1 MQETSPKTTAPTP
14 ARPTLT
20 ASGYYDFLTS
30 IFPRASTNGK
40 IAYVLRA
47 FLLVTPEPFTA
58 QSVVDCLKIHGSDI
72 EADQDGVTLK
82 RLTASRTPTTDVT
95 HVPEVMYW
103 TTRLT
108 REEIQAAMNEAESM
122 DHLLK
127 TDMSLVP
134 RAMFREVIGSTLKV
148 DVKNAKPTPEPAKKD
163 LNKITVVPVTPGL
176 AGTTIAFD
184 DAGKPSIKVNA
195 PTKDEPKV
203 HEYSEASVKQEA
215 ERVNCGT
222 AIRNMLLMQEGRTRL
237 GLSAVHDAM
246 RALGYDKATILEAI
260 DAATRTGELFME
272 GNALIPSTMLP
283 STLAGWGPTII
294 DLNREKGW
302 YDEEQLSEKA
312 ARALAKLS
320 ADEQAE
326 LLKHMPL
333 IPHREPKG
341 RIDVA
346 TFCTNLTGEISELWE
361 AYRKGELDKPCDK
374 AAKMKSLG
382 LPGLTCAEEEI
393 ADILIRTL
401 DTAEFWGLDISRAM
415 KAKHLYNASRSFRHG
430 NKRA

>member
-1 MQETSPKTTAPTP
+1 MQETSPKTASHTP

-30 IFPRASTNGK
+30 IFPMASTNGK
-40 IAYVLRA
+40 IAYVLRG

-58 QSVVDCLKIHGSDI
+58 QSVVDCLKAHGSNI
-72 EADQDGVTLK
+72 EGDDTDLTLK
-82 RLTASRTPTTDVT
+82 RLTASRSPTTDAT
-95 HVPEVMYW
+95 HAPEVMYW

-108 REEIQAAMNEAESM
+108 REEVRAAVNEAESM
-122 DHLLK
+122 DRELK

-134 RAMFREVIGSTLKV
+134 RAMFREVVGSLFGSTLKV
-148 DVKNAKPTPEPAKKD
+148 DVKNAKPTPEPAK
-163 LNKITVVPVTPGL
+163 TS
-176 AGTTIAFD
+176 AARSGTTIAFGLD
-184 DAGKPSIKVNA
+184 GTPSINTT
-195 PTKDEPKV
+195 PKDEPKG
-203 HEYSEASVKQEA
+203 HEYSEATVKQEVA
-215 ERVNCGT
+215 RENCGT

-246 RALGYDKATILEAI
+246 RALGYDKATILESI

-320 ADEQAE
+320 TDEQAE

-346 TFCTNLTGEISELWE
+346 TFDANLTAEVAELWE
-361 AYRKGELDKPCDK
+361 AYRDGTLDKPCDK
-374 AAKMKSLG
+374 AAKMKALG
-382 LPGLTCAEEEI
+382 LPELTCAEEEM
-393 ADILIRTL
+393 ADIIIRTL
-401 DTAEFWGLDISRAM
+401 DTAEFWGLDISRAV
-415 KAKHLYNASRSFRHG
+415 KAKHLFNQSRPHRHG
-430 NKRA
+430 GKKA

>member
-1 MQETSPKTTAPTP
+1 MQETSTKTNT

-58 QSVVDCLKIHGSDI
+58 QSVVDCLKTHGSDI

-134 RAMFREVIGSTLKV
+134 RAMFREVIGSLFGS
-148 DVKNAKPTPEPAKKD
+148 TPEPAK
-163 LNKITVVPVTPGL
+163 TSAATS
-176 AGTTIAFD
+176 GTTIAFGESG
-184 DAGKPSIKVNA
+184 APVVKVNA
-195 PTKDEPKV
+195 PTKDEPKG

-215 ERVNCGT
+215 DRVNCGT

-361 AYRKGELDKPCDK
+361 AYRTGDLDKPCNK
-374 AAKMKSLG
+374 AAKMKALG
-382 LPGLTCAEEEI
+382 LPELTCAEEEI

-401 DTAEFWGLDISRAM
+401 DTAEFWSLDISRAM